1 MNGLAKLLAVFLCS
15 FMVEPSTP
23 DGLLSCDGNPVGLC
37 DLQKREILAPRF
49 SSITYVGNGIF
60 LALSR
65 NEEDRFE
72 YGNDRR
78 LFNSDGKELKVT
90 LPQGCDLMQ
99 VFWLGE
105 KAERIRDLP
114 LAVLPNDAMF
124 RFRSSQKFGLCDAN
138 GKIILPAV
146 YGFIGKVAD
155 GKAFVSDNVLA
166 TSGEEGLYVFDCL
179 NHKLVKTPYKHVL
192 EAQRLYFSEGLAA
205 FGASTRRGAIE
216 GYIDSTGTFVI
227 KEGFEN
233 AGPFMKGVA
242 SVTRLNGGSKAPKRV
257 VINRKGTVV
266 SPPNLEVQEFYG
278 DFAVASKVGDQ
289 PPRFGVVNRK
299 FQFVIEPKYR
309 QLSPQPVYDF
319 SSLDSPGHWFA
330 NSPWF
335 YIAVENEG
343 EQQKLISVKNEIL
356 ATLPK
361 GYFFNF
367 LESNGKMACYVP
379 KIGKVVHINMLGEPV
394 QDAGEKNEG
403 GQSIFYR
410 EIAPG
415 RLLKTVVLDQGKFDA
430 GYWKNGHARPI
441 SRRAMFGRFLN
452 DFNLIGM
459 SREELVGH
467 LGNMRGAGEPVSRPD
482 EYCFSLDFRCCVDQ
496 IPNVVIHLNNN
507 KVDSWCFSQGNKRT
521 QPVTINVV
529 FSEALNSVWST
540 DEQMLRTKPK

>member
-15 FMVEPSTP
+15 FIVEPSTP

-37 DLQKREILAPRF
+37 DLQKHEVLAPKY
-49 SSITYVGNGIF
+49 SSITYVGHGIF

-65 NEEDRFE
+65 NAEDRFE

-78 LFNSDGKELKVT
+78 LFNSDGNELKVT

-105 KAERIRDLP
+105 KADRILDLP
-114 LAVLPNDAMF
+114 LAVLPDDAMF
-124 RFRSSQKFGLCDAN
+124 RFRSAQKFGLCDAK

-166 TSGEEGLYVFDCL
+166 TSGDEGLYVFDCV
-179 NHKLVKTPYKHVL
+179 NRKLVKTPYKHVL

-205 FGASTRRGAIE
+205 FGSSTRRGTIE
-216 GYIDSTGTFVI
+216 GYIDSTGALTI
-227 KEGFEN
+227 KGNFEK

-242 SVTRLNGGSKAPKRV
+242 SVTRVKDDSNAPKRV
-257 VINRKGTVV
+257 AIDRKGDVV
-266 SPPNLEVQEFYG
+266 SPLNLEVQEFYG

-299 FQFVIEPKYR
+299 FQFVIEPKFR
-309 QLSPQPVYDF
+309 QLSPQPKYDF

-330 NSPWF
+330 NSPCL
-335 YIAVENEG
+335 YLAVEDEG
-343 EQQKLISVKNEIL
+343 EQQKLISVKNEVI

-367 LESNGKMACYVP
+367 LESNGKLRCYVP
-379 KIGKVVHINMLGEPV
+379 KIGKVVHINMLGELL
-394 QDAGEKNEG
+394 QNASEKNED
-403 GQSIFYR
+403 GQSVFYR
-410 EIAPG
+410 EIAPA

-430 GYWKNGHARPI
+430 DYWKNGHARPI

-459 SREELVGH
+459 SREELVDH
-467 LGNMRGAGEPVSRPD
+467 LGHMRGSGDPGSHPD
-482 EYCFSLDFRCCVDQ
+482 EYHFSLDFRCFVDQ
-496 IPNVVIHLNNN
+496 IPNVVIHLTDN
-507 KVDSWCFSQGNKRT
+507 KVDSWCFSQGGKRT

-540 DEQMLRTKPK
+540 DERMLRVKPK